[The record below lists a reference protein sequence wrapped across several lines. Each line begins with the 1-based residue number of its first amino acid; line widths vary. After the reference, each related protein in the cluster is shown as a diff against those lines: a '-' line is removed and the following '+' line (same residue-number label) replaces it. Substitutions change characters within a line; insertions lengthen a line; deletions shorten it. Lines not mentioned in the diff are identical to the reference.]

1 MASSSSIAL
10 AGFRKLLRT
19 SRAAFRNDIKAISA
33 ARVQLK
39 LEFLKNKDVSDEV
52 ELRELYKG
60 ILEVDEMLRFNIA
73 QGTRTDRGNYAVE
86 LTEENQVVVDAGQ
99 ENPHGQEIAPVDRS
113 IIGEVVVE
121 RRGKGKKIPFEPA
134 V

>member
-1 MASSSSIAL
+1 M
-10 AGFRKLLRT
+10 
-19 SRAAFRNDIKAISA
+19 
-33 ARVQLK
+33 QLK